1 MKNPE
6 RRKEMTRKLRIIFLT
21 GSGDTSIEVQ
31 LPITAEQAGHIAE
44 SLRGRLLVTVDG
56 RIRTLSELDELSAE
70 IEEIFALRPVVGG

>member
-1 MKNPE
+1 
-6 RRKEMTRKLRIIFLT
+6 MTRKLRIIFLT

-56 RIRTLSELDELSAE
+56 RTIRTLSELDELSAE